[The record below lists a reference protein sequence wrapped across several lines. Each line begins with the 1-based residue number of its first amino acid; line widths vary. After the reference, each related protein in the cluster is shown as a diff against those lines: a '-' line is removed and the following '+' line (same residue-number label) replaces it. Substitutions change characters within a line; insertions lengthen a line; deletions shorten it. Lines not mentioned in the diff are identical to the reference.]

1 MNENLNI
8 IPLSLSEREFH
19 DIFNE
24 YYPRLSYFAS
34 NILMQNSQV
43 DDVVQD
49 AFVKLWQKKEHING
63 SAAIQSFL
71 YTVVRNSCLN
81 ILKHDKVVKKHENA
95 VEKDIDEKDP
105 INSMIEAEVLHRIN
119 NAVNSLPERCR
130 KVIYLSYFEKMRANE
145 VAAELKVSLNTVKT
159 QKRRGLQLLRLLVA
173 RIL

>member
-8 IPLSLSEREFH
+8 TPLSLSERELH
-19 DIFNE
+19 GIFKE

-49 AFVKLWQKKEHING
+49 AFIKLWQKREQISG
-63 SAAIQSFL
+63 PAAIQSFL

-81 ILKHDKVVKKHENA
+81 ILKHDKVIKRHEGVFEEN
-95 VEKDIDEKDP
+95 VDGKDP
-105 INSMIEAEVLHRIN
+105 INTMIEAEVLHRVN
-119 NAVNSLPERCR
+119 DAVNSLPERCR
-130 KVIYLSYFEKMRANE
+130 KVIHLSYFEKKRANE
-145 VAAELKVSLNTVKT
+145 IAAELNVSLNTVKT

-173 RIL
+173 RVL